1 MKRVYVSI
9 GSNEQPQ
16 RHIKQAIELLRQ
28 QFGQLD
34 MSPVYES
41 EAVGFDGDN
50 FLNLVVGFDTTLS
63 LEEVDEMLG
72 GIEQQCGR
80 VRQQEKFSP
89 RTMDLDLLLF
99 SDLIRHDARWDIPRD
114 EIYKYA
120 FVLKPLADLV
130 PDSRHPET
138 GETFGQMWQDS
149 ALHDQ
154 DLWQTELM

>member
-1 MKRVYVSI
+1 MTRAYVSI

-16 RHIKQAIELLRQ
+16 RHINQAIELLRQ

-63 LEEVDEMLG
+63 LEEVDETLG
-72 GIEQQCGR
+72 GIEQLCGR

-89 RTMDLDLLLF
+89 RSMDLDLLLF
-99 SDLIRHDARWDIPRD
+99 SDLIRHAARWDIPRD

-130 PDSRHPET
+130 PDNRHPET
-138 GETFGQMWQDS
+138 GETFGQMWRDS